1 MPWGFQPPKG
11 FVLPRYVPRRPA
23 SVPTPKQL
31 GYTMPGGW
39 VGWAGL
45 GCDWRRLGWW
55 CASSS

>member
-31 GYTMPGGW
+31 GYTMPGETCGLS
-39 VGWAGL
+39 WA
-45 GCDWRRLGWW
+45 
-55 CASSS
+55 